1 MVRKEQLL
9 ARAEM
14 VEWVARLGAV
24 TAEVLAEHDRCKV
37 QAARGRLQ
45 AAVRSGL
52 LLSSRP
58 LQSRPAIYT
67 ATAAGLRAAELER
80 LEPGRVSAA
89 NAAHAIACAEVAVT
103 LELAYPDYRVMGE
116 RWLRG
121 EESDT
126 PLASATLGWHA
137 DGSPLLHR
145 PDLVLWSMSNE
156 SVADAS
162 LPVAIEVELTVKA
175 PRRLFEICRAWARCR
190 CVDGVI
196 YFAAPEVLRPLGRAI
211 EKANAGDRIVMLDME
226 AVVSRQRAAEPPA
239 PKPRSTSLP

>member
-1 MVRKEQLL
+1 MAYRKEFLL

-14 VEWVARLGAV
+14 VEWVARIGAV
-24 TAEVLAEHDRCKV
+24 TADAFAERERCKL

-45 AAVRSGL
+45 AAAKAGL

-67 ATAAGLRAAELER
+67 ATAAGLRAADLER

-89 NAAHAIACAEVAVT
+89 NAAHAIACAEVAVK
-103 LELAYPDYRVMGE
+103 LEHAYPEHRVTGE

-121 EESDT
+121 EEEAGT
-126 PLASATLGWHA
+126 PLGSAILGRRA

-145 PDLVLWSMSNE
+145 PDLVLWSTSHE
-156 SVADAS
+156 SVAHAP
-162 LPVAIEVELTVKA
+162 LPVAVEVELTVKA
-175 PRRLFEICRAWARCR
+175 SSRLMEICLAWARCD

-196 YFAAPEVLRPLGRAI
+196 YFASPEVLRPLGRAI
-211 EKANAGDRIVMLDME
+211 AKAHAGEQI
-226 AVVSRQRAAEPPA
+226 AVIELKTDSRS
-239 PKPRSTSLP
+239 PRSSSRVRR